1 VAGTLLMSAVVV
13 ILVGWVMMNQ
23 VTEGVL
29 SSRRDSARSEAS
41 AQVRDTQAQLNAGDS
56 PTGLNITSLLNG
68 LIQENV
74 NRGADGLYDVLLL
87 VPADARASSTTST
100 RGTFGVEAA
109 SVPEQLRSQVVSD
122 PEGHLWDTYTEI
134 RNADGR
140 PPVPALV
147 VGAPLR
153 LSSTGETFE
162 LYFLFPLDQQKQ
174 TLDVVQRALVT
185 AGLLL
190 VILLGAVAWL
200 VTRQVVSPVR
210 VARRTAERL
219 AAGRL
224 EERMQVRGADDLAR
238 LAISFNQMA
247 SGLQRHIRRLEE
259 LSRLQRR
266 FVSDVSHEL
275 RTPLTTVR
283 MAADLLHESRDDY
296 DPVARRSVELLQNEL
311 NRFEALLA
319 DLLEISRFDAG
330 AAALELDDVDLRD
343 IVNRVVEGSRALLEH
358 GGGEVQL
365 RLPDE
370 PVTAQVDQRRI
381 ERILRNL
388 VGNAIEHSD
397 GRPIEI
403 VAAVDD
409 DAVAVGVRDHGVG
422 FRPEEAEMVFS
433 RFWRADPARART
445 TGGTGLGL
453 SIALEDARLHGGGL
467 EAWGAPGE
475 GAWFRLT
482 LPRLQGGEYADSPL
496 PARPPD
502 APRPSPVADLVE
514 VGAPYQKLTVED
526 E

>member
-1 VAGTLLMSAVVV
+1 MSTVVV

-29 SSRRDSARSEAS
+29 SSRRESARAEAG
-41 AQVRDTQAQLNAGDS
+41 TQFRVTQTQLNAADS
-56 PTGLNITSLLNG
+56 PAGLNPSSLLNQ
-68 LIQENV
+68 LISDNV
-74 NRGADGLYDVLLL
+74 NRGADGLYDVLML
-87 VPADARASSTTST
+87 VPPDAQSQSGTSA
-100 RGTFGVEAA
+100 RGTAGVDTS
-109 SVPEQLRSQVVSD
+109 SVPAELRSQVVSD
-122 PEGHLWDTYTEI
+122 PDGRVWDTYSEI
-134 RNADGR
+134 RYTDASQ

-147 VGAPLR
+147 IGSAINLN
-153 LSSTGETFE
+153 STNETFE
-162 LYFLFPLDQQKQ
+162 LYYMFPLLPQQQ

-210 VARRTAERL
+210 MARRTAERF

-247 SGLQRHIRRLEE
+247 SGLQKHIRRLEE

-283 MAADLLHESRDDY
+283 MAADLLHENRDEF
-296 DPVARRSVELLQNEL
+296 DPIARRAAELLQNEL

-330 AAALELDDVDLRD
+330 AAALELDDADLRD
-343 IVNRVVEGSRALLEH
+343 IVHRVVEGSQALLDH
-358 GGGEVQL
+358 GGAELRL
-365 RLPDE
+365 RLPDV

-388 VGNAIEHSD
+388 VGNAIEHSE

-403 VAAVDD
+403 VAAIGE

-467 EAWGAPGE
+467 DAWGTPGE

-482 LPRLQGGEYADSPL
+482 LPRLQGGEYSGSPL
-496 PARPPD
+496 PARPAD
-502 APRPSPVADLVE
+502 APRELVQ
-514 VGAPYQKLTVED
+514 VGAPYQKLTGD
-526 E
+526 DHDPA